1 MRTDKQCE
9 KVIEFLKTHES
20 ITQRDADYLGIK
32 RLASRIW
39 DIRHKLNVPIE
50 REMIEVRNA
59 DLTYSRVARYS
70 LGKEAK
76 TTDTACS
83 LAIRNFPASERPA
96 TDAPSGMKQTMI
108 PKTSDAAEKT
118 CNTSRS
124 GMTFKDIADLIK
136 RVNSGTQEQ
145 KDGSILFL
153 NFFDW
158 LEIRDKCVKGVFE
171 NDLFCGI
178 EYRPRTD
185 CPKGK
190 QYIIERKYINKKE
203 TETK

>member
-20 ITQRDADYLGIK
+20 MTQRDADYLGIK

-70 LGKEAK
+70 LRKEEK
-76 TTDTACS
+76 WETSTDTARS
-83 LAIRNFPASERPA
+83 SAIRNSPAKERTA
-96 TDAPSGMKQTMI
+96 TDALSGTTQTMTR
-108 PKTSDAAEKT
+108 KTSVAAEKT

-124 GMTFKDIADLIK
+124 GMTFKEIADLIK

-158 LEIRDKCVKGVFE
+158 IEIRDKCVKGVWE
-171 NDLFCGI
+171 GDRFCGI
-178 EYRPRTD
+178 EYIPRTD

-190 QYIIERKYINKKE
+190 YYIVKRRQK
-203 TETK
+203 T